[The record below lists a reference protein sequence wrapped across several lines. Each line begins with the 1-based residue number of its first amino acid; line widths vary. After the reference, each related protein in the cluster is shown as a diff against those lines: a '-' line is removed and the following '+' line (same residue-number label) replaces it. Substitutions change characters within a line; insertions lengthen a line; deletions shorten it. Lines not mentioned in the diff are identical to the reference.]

1 MNCVNFSKQHLHCLE
16 KKTQKIHANK
26 KQNKGGVFQAHPL

>member
-16 KKTQKIHANK
+16 KKQKIHANK
-26 KQNKGGVFQAHPL
+26 KQNKKGVFQAHPL